1 MAHVEPMD
9 VDSMESD
16 YEDKENSILHS
27 NVIPKIP
34 CTEKGY
40 EELDA
45 SELNMKLRYSITPAS
60 SPMSRS
66 YTANCKDNKNIEER
80 NSSCIGN
87 ANLTNSFNSTLTNN
101 DINNAS
107 KVYPLQTLPTE
118 NLNDMNRNVLL
129 PKSIDKEDKNV
140 TITVSNS
147 VDENISIPST
157 SSSITHTPES
167 TTPTK
172 ELPKDGGSPI
182 MRGLRSV
189 LSMFKPQSPGPSHEQ
204 GPQEDSGPLQANNT
218 ITDESPLHPV
228 EVSTPLRT
236 TNRTSPKR
244 TSPHRDS
251 INFNDDLEKELQ
263 WKDDSTILFKE
274 EKIPKHKLFLQ
285 ESVASNI
292 ESKILNKTKEECNGT
307 IEYMDISYNDSALI
321 DKTMTDIETKPH
333 GLEAGGLESDG
344 EFVDCETT
352 FTKDE
357 IESLL
362 KSKEN
367 ISMHNSIQHT
377 SINAE
382 AGTSDLA
389 KNIHPL
395 NLTIPVE
402 TSDLVW
408 CTSNDVVNSE
418 VLARAENDNIVSNNV
433 LKQSF
438 LLTCN
443 DKSELVNNSD
453 MNLLPVESSDLPVC
467 ISTDV
472 AKSEDSTKAGN
483 KSDFNNISPQNLSLT
498 PSNININICE
508 NRLTND
514 NVSNTEDNDIYIK
527 DENSA
532 KNFTDTAQHRKEE
545 RKNITFVTCE
555 NESYNN
561 LHSAYENEIE
571 CKENC
576 VEKIKDLVVNE
587 DAKSENAVYG
597 NSQSNDVDT
606 ILPQIEHE
614 ITCNENNREIIFEA
628 IDFNLENKI
637 LEENNK
643 EMAES
648 LQTINNSSKTLE
660 INVDFCEISQNNKGI
675 DENAESLNE
684 KVKNNNVDK
693 NTKIVISEINKML
706 PMDVPLPTD
715 SEFDKEIVD
724 FCDAN
729 KIPDD
734 LKVNEISESFEINA
748 NKDLDKLTY
757 LLETPIEKIGDKT
770 INQQSN
776 SSHCKLDST
785 LKITDEKCVTVAC
798 NKTFDN
804 NYSFE
809 VIEKG
814 QEEGESIVL
823 KSGQSNNITML
834 NKSNADDI
842 VIDDKPETFSN
853 NSFQPTHDETFQC
866 YTNESKSKNEL
877 SSPCDTNSNFENLGV
892 EEFSNIK
899 QLSNPF
905 ETKNKIQ
912 TSPPLSPVI
921 SSKGYNINFDD
932 IEDPF
937 ATKIKIRQSPNPETS
952 GHIALISEDNKS
964 RKVSPKVNK
973 SEKRKSYPI
982 RKPMNA
988 KNNSL
993 NATFDCDNKKG
1004 CKANVEDS
1012 DKIAKNTKKE
1022 ETIDS
1027 FKADTSGLS
1036 NTVINSTS
1044 KYNLDIKKKSLI
1056 DNKIEAIE
1064 EGHLFS
1070 KPTDPTPVR
1079 DITKSVFNCPE
1090 INDLNFCSIT
1100 DKQKTM
1106 SSNLTIPSGDITFSD
1121 EDCPKA
1127 NIDSLDSIC
1136 PEVQGV
1142 ALVDGETSI
1151 SKDSKSGDIKEV
1163 NTEDEDTA
1171 TFNETI
1177 EFIENDKENP
1187 NTEKD
1192 LLAFEV
1198 SHTAL
1203 DNENID
1209 NGEMFID
1216 AEAFEFLLNQ
1226 NQSNVIADSG
1236 KESLF
1241 LKFDPLFTKRVSS
1254 DGIIAALKKVQNNQ
1268 STPKKLTKL
1277 QLQTPSEM
1285 PGPSQKE
1292 TVDDVID
1299 EASIQAMTKPMM
1311 VVNPAINSIV
1321 SPRKAA
1327 TPKVNRQS
1335 LTFTSP
1341 AMAVIDKLLSLSGSS
1356 LVANHNTP
1364 VSPVRQHNETDIA
1377 ITQLR
1382 EMLADKDIHV
1392 HNLKSES
1399 KELKD
1404 RLSSLE
1410 AQVKSLEVESAE
1422 RLKKVND
1429 LNERLLEK
1437 TKINKSMSNVVEE
1450 YERTI
1455 SSLIAQI
1462 EQEKKNNAEERIMLI
1477 KERDEQTAHLASMEV
1492 SFNDLHSKYEK
1503 SKQLIYSM
1511 KANEETYKKSI
1522 QEFEESLTKMQNNY
1536 ELLKQ
1541 HATSKL
1547 NHANLELERFN
1558 RAHESEVLKLNAL
1571 IKRKELH
1578 ITSLEETLAQKTKAN
1593 EELTAI
1599 CDELINKV
1607 G

>member
-333 GLEAGGLESDG
+333 GLEAGGLESD
-344 EFVDCETT
+344 
-352 FTKDE
+352 
-357 IESLL
+357 
-362 KSKEN
+362 
-367 ISMHNSIQHT
+367 
-377 SINAE
+377 
-382 AGTSDLA
+382 
-389 KNIHPL
+389 
-395 NLTIPVE
+395 
-402 TSDLVW
+402 
-408 CTSNDVVNSE
+408 
-418 VLARAENDNIVSNNV
+418 
-433 LKQSF
+433 
-438 LLTCN
+438 
-443 DKSELVNNSD
+443 
-453 MNLLPVESSDLPVC
+453 DLPVST
-467 ISTDV
+467 STDV

-483 KSDFNNISPQNLSLT
+483 GA
-498 PSNININICE
+498 E
-508 NRLTND
+508 
-514 NVSNTEDNDIYIK
+514 
-527 DENSA
+527 
-532 KNFTDTAQHRKEE
+532 NFTDTAQHRKEE